1 METMKNQDVD
11 KKQTSLQRRRFLL
24 TVGATTAGAAAVV
37 AGVGEGSGLAPQVL
51 KQAGLGDSGQGYTSS
66 EHVRNYY
73 RTTRV

>member
-1 METMKNQDVD
+1 MKKQDVD
-11 KKQTSLQRRRFLL
+11 KKEASLQRRHFLL

-37 AGVGEGSGLAPQVL
+37 AGVGEGSALAPQVL
-51 KQAGLGDSGQGYTSS
+51 KQAALADAGQGYTSS